1 MQIKVWLKENE
12 DPKYRAF
19 SLKLLPS
26 VSNLIGVRLP
36 LLRKKAKELAKTEI
50 WREFLQK
57 ADESWFEEIM
67 LKGFVI
73 GQAEMSDEERLKWIA
88 WFVPKINNWSVCDS
102 FCNSLK
108 FTKKNQAVVWQF
120 LLPYFQ
126 KKEPYAVRFAVVMLL
141 NYYLDEIYLLR
152 ALELLRTVDCSD
164 YYVKMAVAWA
174 LSTAYVKNSD
184 QVWPYFDERIYS
196 SDVLQKTYQKII
208 ESNRISIEQ
217 RFKIQEKRAAL
228 NRKKVH

>member
-19 SLKLLPS
+19 SLKLLPG

-108 FTKKNQAVVWQF
+108 FTKKIRQWYGNFFCHIFKKRSPMQF
-120 LLPYFQ
+120 ALP
-126 KKEPYAVRFAVVMLL
+126 LSC
-141 NYYLDEIYLLR
+141 
-152 ALELLRTVDCSD
+152 CSIIIWMK
-164 YYVKMAVAWA
+164 YICYV
-174 LSTAYVKNSD
+174 
-184 QVWPYFDERIYS
+184 
-196 SDVLQKTYQKII
+196 
-208 ESNRISIEQ
+208 
-217 RFKIQEKRAAL
+217 
-228 NRKKVH
+228 H

>member
-141 NYYLDEIYLLR
+141 NYYLDEIYLL
-152 ALELLRTVDCSD
+152 
-164 YYVKMAVAWA
+164 Y
-174 LSTAYVKNSD
+174 
-184 QVWPYFDERIYS
+184 
-196 SDVLQKTYQKII
+196 
-208 ESNRISIEQ
+208 
-217 RFKIQEKRAAL
+217 
-228 NRKKVH
+228 